1 MTQVLPLAIGD
12 VLSPEEAKAAGEQV
26 RGELAASGDGK
37 WAKLPGGLMGTRVE
51 AALDDAVSGLDLFG
65 VFAQGWAKVVEL
77 NAFTDPAKNP
87 PGTTGYVLIGRLE
100 QKLPVEL
107 DVTLA
112 LGPLKA
118 PPVTFVLEVIARFE
132 AVELAIRDA
141 HIVSAGGGQCL
152 LSTLLKYGPHKLS
165 PDFRI
170 KTIDLPGE
178 HRFAEPGIALK
189 RGQGS
194 ASNPSTPAS
203 SASA

>member
-12 VLSPEEAKAAGEQV
+12 VLAPGEAKAAGEQI
-26 RGELAASGDGK
+26 RAELAASGDGK
-37 WAKLPGGLMGTRVE
+37 WAKIPGGLMGTRVE
-51 AALDDAVSGLDLFG
+51 AALGDAIGGLDLFG
-65 VFAQGWAKVVEL
+65 VFAQGWAKAVEL
-77 NAFTDPAKNP
+77 NAFTDPAKNQ

-118 PPVTFVLEVIARFE
+118 PPVTFVLEVIGRFE

-141 HIVSAGGGQCL
+141 HIVSAGGGKCL

-165 PDFRI
+165 PDFRV
-170 KTIDLPGE
+170 KTIDLPGDCP
-178 HRFAEPGIALK
+178 FAAPGIALK
-189 RGQGS
+189 RAQGS
-194 ASNPSTPAS
+194 DSNPSTPAS
-203 SASA
+203 SASP